1 VGEATGQLHRN
12 LQGRDLREASVKGG
26 GRVALIRG
34 ERPESG
40 MLGAM
45 VIGLL
50 TLDLHFPGAR
60 SLKDKRQALRSLE
73 TRIRNRFNV
82 SIAEVEHQDLWQRA
96 RVAVVTV
103 NTDHGHLDSTLSS
116 VTSEAENAREIQVL
130 DAHTEI
136 LG

>member
-1 VGEATGQLHRN
+1 
-12 LQGRDLREASVKGG
+12 
-26 GRVALIRG
+26 
-34 ERPESG
+34 
-40 MLGAM
+40 M

-96 RVAVVTV
+96 RLAVVSV
-103 NTDHGHLDSTLSS
+103 NTDHVHLESTLHS
-116 VTSEAENAREIQVL
+116 VEGEAASARNIQLL
-130 DAHTEI
+130 DAHTE
-136 LG
+136 LL